1 MFRSLHAA
9 LVTAYLVGGL
19 LLMATTPWQHLAGML
34 SHGGSTLMEQ
44 LHGSADVSATL
55 AEEAL
60 SEAEKAAASRQLML
74 GILLFTF
81 GGFVHAYQ
89 RLRDERPVKI
99 TVKKR
104 KPQLLYW
111 LEMRL

>member
-1 MFRSLHAA
+1 MFRRLHTV
-9 LVTAYLVGGL
+9 LVTAYLLGGL
-19 LLMATTPWQHLAGML
+19 ALMATTPWQHLTGML

-44 LHGSADVSATL
+44 MHGSADMSATL
-55 AEEAL
+55 AGEAL
-60 SEAEKAAASRQLML
+60 AEAEQAAASRQLML
-74 GILLFTF
+74 GILLFSF

-104 KPQLLYW
+104 KPALLYW
-111 LEMRL
+111 LEMKL

>member
-1 MFRSLHAA
+1 MFRRVHTI
-9 LVTAYLVGGL
+9 LVTAYLIGGIA
-19 LLMATTPWQHLAGML
+19 LMATAPWQHLTGML

-55 AEEAL
+55 AQEAL
-60 SEAEKAAASRQLML
+60 TEAEKASASRQLLL

-89 RLRDERPVKI
+89 RVRDERPVHI

-111 LEMRL
+111 LEMKL